1 VDLGNFR
8 KEHRMQI
15 LAATDFSTRS
25 QRALRR
31 AGQLAQAQAAELA
44 IIHVV
49 DDDQPQRLVE
59 MEVRESERM
68 LAELTS
74 AVSELRDVRCHPMVV
89 KGDPFDAI
97 VRTAAAQRADL
108 IVMGAHRKQLLRDIF
123 VGTTIERVIRA
134 GHHPVLMVNNE
145 VNAPYEVV
153 LTPVDLSDASA
164 NAIRGART
172 VGLIGG
178 ARLEILHAFLPVG
191 KGKMSMA
198 GLDQADIDEYVSSE
212 RQEVTEDL
220 TAFLLEN
227 DLGGLGASL
236 RVEEGGAFE
245 AISAGVDRMRPDLL
259 VIGTHGRSG
268 LLKVLL
274 GSVTEEVLRSVDVDI
289 LAVPPNKQQ

>member
-1 VDLGNFR
+1 
-8 KEHRMQI
+8 MQI

-31 AGQLAQAQAAELA
+31 AGQLARAEAADLV

-59 MEVRESERM
+59 MEMRESERV
-68 LAELTS
+68 LEELIS
-74 AVSELRDVRCHPMVV
+74 AVSELRDVRCHPIVV
-89 KGDPFDAI
+89 KGDPCDAI
-97 VRTAAAQRADL
+97 VRTAAAQTADL

-123 VGTTIERVIRA
+123 VGTTIERVIRT
-134 GHHPVLMVNNE
+134 GHCPVLMVNNE
-145 VNAPYEVV
+145 VNAPYGVV

-164 NAIRGART
+164 NAIKAART
-172 VGLIGG
+172 VGLIDG

-198 GLDQADIDEYVSSE
+198 GLAQTDIDEYVSSE
-212 RQEVTEDL
+212 RQEVTEEL
-220 TAFLLEN
+220 TAFLLEK

-236 RVEEGGAFE
+236 HVEEGSAFE
-245 AISAGVDRMRPDLL
+245 AISAGVDRMRPDL
-259 VIGTHGRSG
+259 VVMGTHGRSG

-274 GSVTEEVLRSVDVDI
+274 GSVTEAVLRSLNVDI
-289 LAVPPNKQQ
+289 LAVPPDKRQ

>member
-1 VDLGNFR
+1 
-8 KEHRMQI
+8 MQI

-31 AGQLAQAQAAELA
+31 AGLLARAEAAELA

-68 LAELTS
+68 LAELIS

-97 VRTAAAQRADL
+97 VRTAAAQTADL
-108 IVMGAHRKQLLRDIF
+108 IVMGAHRKQLLRDIL
-123 VGTTIERVIRA
+123 VGTTIERVIRT

-164 NAIRGART
+164 NAIRAART
-172 VGLIGG
+172 ARLIDGV
-178 ARLEILHAFLPVG
+178 RLEILHAFLPVG

-198 GLDQADIDEYVSSE
+198 GLDQADIDAYVSSE
-212 RQEVTEDL
+212 RQEVIEDL
-220 TAFLLEN
+220 TAFLLES

-236 RVEEGGAFE
+236 HVEEGDAFDV
-245 AISAGVDRMRPDLL
+245 ISDGVDRMRPDLL
-259 VIGTHGRSG
+259 VIGTRGRSG

-274 GSVTEEVLRSVDVDI
+274 GSVTEAVLRSLNVDI
-289 LAVPPNKQQ
+289 LAVPPARRQ

>member
-1 VDLGNFR
+1 
-8 KEHRMQI
+8 MQI

-31 AGQLAQAQAAELA
+31 AGQLARAEAAELA

-49 DDDQPQRLVE
+49 DDDQPQQLAE

-68 LAELTS
+68 LAELISVVT
-74 AVSELRDVRCHPMVV
+74 ELRDVRCHPMVV

-97 VRTAAAQRADL
+97 VRTAAAQAADL

-123 VGTTIERVIRA
+123 VGTTIERVIRT

-145 VNAPYEVV
+145 VDAPYGVV

-164 NAIRGART
+164 NAIRAARA
-172 VGLIGG
+172 VGLIDGV
-178 ARLEILHAFLPVG
+178 RLEILHAFLPVG

-198 GLDQADIDEYVSSE
+198 GLDQAVIDEYVSSE
-212 RQEVTEDL
+212 RQEVTEEL
-220 TAFLLEN
+220 MAFLLEK

-236 RVEEGGAFE
+236 RVEEGSAFE
-245 AISAGVDRMRPDLL
+245 AISAGVDRMRPDL
-259 VIGTHGRSG
+259 VVMGTRGRSG

-274 GSVTEEVLRSVDVDI
+274 GSVTEAVLRSLNVDI
-289 LAVPPNKQQ
+289 LAVPPDKRQ